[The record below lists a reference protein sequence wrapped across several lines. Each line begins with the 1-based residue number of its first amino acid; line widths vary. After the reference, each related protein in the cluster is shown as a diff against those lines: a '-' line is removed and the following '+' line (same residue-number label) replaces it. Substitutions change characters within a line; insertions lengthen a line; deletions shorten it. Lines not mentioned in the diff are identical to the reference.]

1 MLLAHNVL
9 KDSNTED
16 DQSSMEQV
24 ENAKGDCLEKGHK
37 GQLNLLCTST
47 YYYYAKGRLKTTYT
61 TNYILLRHFSS
72 REKLCIVVDNSG
84 YFILLLKSLLNFFY

>member
-47 YYYYAKGRLKTTYT
+47 YYYYYAKGRLKTTYT
-61 TNYILLRHFSS
+61 TNYILLRHFSR
-72 REKLCIVVDNSG
+72 REKLRIVVDNSG
-84 YFILLLKSLLNFFY
+84 YFILLLKFL

>member
-47 YYYYAKGRLKTTYT
+47 YYYYYANGRLKTTYT

-72 REKLCIVVDNSG
+72 REKLCSRQLGLFYIIAKV
-84 YFILLLKSLLNFFY
+84 FIEFFY